1 MTLQKRPKEA
11 KKVGEPDA
19 FKKAHKFPEI
29 LPCDD
34 ALTQNAKIRPEI
46 GFSMGQLYIAYS
58 PELASFPAL
67 LCVNHPNRL
76 PTWDEIVW
84 IRYQVCPEIEAFAC
98 ILPALE
104 DYINFDS
111 GRAKYTM
118 TLEDISM
125 RRLIHKGLMN
135 NG

>member
-1 MTLQKRPKEA
+1 MKQKRQKQPKR
-11 KKVGEPDA
+11 VSEPDA
-19 FKKAHKFPEI
+19 FKRAHKFPEI
-29 LPCDD
+29 IPCDD
-34 ALTQNAKIRPEI
+34 ARTENANIRPEI
-46 GFSMGQLYIAYS
+46 GYAMGQIYIAYA
-58 PELASFPAL
+58 PEFVSFPAL
-67 LCVNHPNRL
+67 LVVNHPNRL

-84 IRYQVCPEIEAFAC
+84 IRYQVCPEVESFGL

-104 DYINFDS
+104 EYINYDS

-125 RRLIHKGLMN
+125 RRAIHERLMS